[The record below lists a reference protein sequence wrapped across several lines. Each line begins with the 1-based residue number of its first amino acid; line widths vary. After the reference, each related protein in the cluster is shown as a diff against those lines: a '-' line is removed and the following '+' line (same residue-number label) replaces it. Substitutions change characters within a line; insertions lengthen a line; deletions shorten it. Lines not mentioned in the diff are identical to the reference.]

1 MTPPVK
7 KPGQSQLDFLWFKFK
22 DYWVTPE
29 VSEQPQDTA
38 LLTETAL
45 IKLLNSYSTQG
56 ITKLEYRDHPTDK
69 NLTLIVGLAANGS
82 EITQISIPKEIHVQ
96 EFTHRQITQGDIDKG
111 ISYPINT
118 NVLSIILTNG
128 AELLVNLDDLGF
140 VTKGGETQ
148 TVRTEIIDNSIHS
161 HVKIDPD
168 NNSVIEINTSDAG
181 LYSDIKI
188 SEDSEIALEKTNSGL
203 VGKIPLQGS
212 NSSLKF
218 RLLTLDEYKV
228 LPVVDPNTVYFIAQ
242 KSYFYLGENKYGLEI
257 PVGSEPI
264 IKVDYNK
271 QSMKLSYWTAGSD
284 RATEI
289 SLGPANETTPGMMST
304 TSYQDLQNV
313 KTALEGVSDVKD
325 YISQQL
331 KNLNFVI
338 ATGEEKNS
346 KIPLQ
351 LLNSEG
357 VVISQT
363 ELDAEDYLA
372 TGLVKKAEQGET
384 SSTVSLGDP
393 ILILTLKSG
402 KKIITNL
409 SELADTYTGKKTN
422 TIDVQVNNYEISAD
436 LNINSTDKMLYVDE
450 QGIASYFQ
458 VDLKQNKLV
467 FYGKTKTNTDKLGE
481 YILPNTLIS
490 YKFIATVIQA
500 TISQYPPTLV
510 NGEEYNEVDNPVVI
524 GNPYLILTFGPA
536 GAEGADSYYYNDYL
550 ALSPLLNSI
559 AISPNP
565 NNLLTRDES
574 GLLARIQWKDV

>member
-29 VSEQPQDTA
+29 ASEQPQDTA

-45 IKLLNSYSTQG
+45 IKLLNSYSNKG
-56 ITKLEYRDHPTDK
+56 ITKLEYRNHPTDE
-69 NLTLIVGLAANGS
+69 NSALIVGLAANGS

-128 AELLVNLDDLGF
+128 AELLVNLDELGF
-140 VTKGGETQ
+140 VTEGGETQ

-212 NSSLKF
+212 NNSLKF

-409 SELADTYTGKKTN
+409 SELTDTYTGKKTN

-467 FYGKTKTNTDKLGE
+467 FYGKTKTDVDKLGE

-490 YKFIATVIQA
+490 YKFIATAIQA